1 MLSLLTSLFVR
12 CKDRGN
18 TDGQD
23 YNEGLKVVMSANLW
37 YLSNHCIPN
46 TRKHTL
52 LVKWFSGGGAE
63 NNGAVL
69 KSLYQI
75 TYVST
80 HTLSNALLALVF
92 SVSTIQPLL
101 SRESAVEKSEILWA
115 IYVTSEA
122 MLNLRIK
129 GRLRHKENQCKYFNS
144 SKGPLV
150 GRKIVTLK
158 QNFHSTIKHITEN
171 NLIDIYNKEK
181 IIKCKMCFPLRFGS
195 P

>member
-1 MLSLLTSLFVR
+1 MLVALVTNIRYACWVLNSLEMLSLLTSLLVR

-37 YLSNHCIPN
+37 YRSNHCIPN
-46 TRKHTL
+46 IRKHTL
-52 LVKWFSGGGAE
+52 LVKWFSGGGAV

-101 SRESAVEKSEILWA
+101 SRESAVEKVKF
-115 IYVTSEA
+115 YGQYT
-122 MLNLRIK
+122 LRRRLCWIWESKDGSDTKKINVNISIQAK
-129 GRLRHKENQCKYFNS
+129 GH
-144 SKGPLV
+144 
-150 GRKIVTLK
+150 
-158 QNFHSTIKHITEN
+158 
-171 NLIDIYNKEK
+171 
-181 IIKCKMCFPLRFGS
+181 
-195 P
+195 